1 MFNCHNKEKKR
12 DNMQQNKEN
21 HETLKIKLMSFD
33 T

>member
-12 DNMQQNKEN
+12 DNMQKIKKI
-21 HETLKIKLMSFD
+21 TKPLKIKLMSFD